1 MGRVVLSLMVLAAC
15 GGGGTGDDGDDTPAE
30 FTRLIGRT
38 WTVPAGNF
46 DTYKCTRIQ
55 IPEDM
60 YVTAF
65 RSAAPQGSHHSVL
78 TVARSDTLQ
87 LGDYDCSVGA
97 LDLQML
103 YAAGVGTDDLQF
115 PPGVA
120 VRLRAGQYL
129 NLNLHLFNAGETDIS
144 GDSAVL
150 VKTVP
155 ADEVVNEADM
165 VFAGTFDIGIPP
177 DGVPHTM
184 RGGCTLGTD
193 FDIVA
198 WWPHMHQ
205 YATHQT
211 VTVTGAGGTTTV
223 LDDDFA
229 FGEQGYYP
237 EVPVRH
243 LSAGDQVEVACTYV
257 NTGTEY
263 VQWGDSSNAEMC
275 FSGMYR
281 YPAGT
286 GILFECTSGTM

>member
-1 MGRVVLSLMVLAAC
+1 MRRVVLLLVVFAAC
-15 GGGGTGDDGDDTPAE
+15 GGNGPDPGDDTPAE
-30 FTRLIGRT
+30 FTRLIGRS

-46 DTYKCTRIQ
+46 DTYKCVRIQ

-65 RSAAPQGSHHSVL
+65 RSEAPTGSHHAVL
-78 TVARSDTLQ
+78 TIARADDLQ
-87 LGDYDCSVGA
+87 MGDYDCSVSS

-103 YAAGVGTDDLQF
+103 YASGIGTSDLTF
-115 PPGVA
+115 PDGVA

-129 NLNLHLFNAGETDIS
+129 NLNLHLFNAGETDLS
-144 GDSAVL
+144 GESAVL
-150 VKTVP
+150 VKTIP
-155 ADEVVNEADM
+155 ADQVENEADM

-177 DGVPHTM
+177 DGAPHTM
-184 RGGCTLGTD
+184 RGGCTLGAD
-193 FDIVA
+193 FDILA

-211 VTVTGAGGTTTV
+211 VTVTGADGAVDV

-229 FGEQGYYP
+229 FSEQKYYP
-237 EVPVRH
+237 EDPIRH
-243 LSAGDQVEVACTYV
+243 LHAGDHVEVACTYV
-257 NTGTEY
+257 NTGPDY
-263 VQWGDSSNAEMC
+263 IQWGDSSNAEMC

-286 GILFECTSGTM
+286 GILFECTSGSML